1 MLHTAHSS
9 SEGHQGFGGIQHKFS
24 HAMLHN
30 AHHSSEGNSVLA
42 GPKGDRA
49 KMEALWPHF
58 NIRMG
63 CELGRGF
70 MLICSITLANAAVSP
85 IILPF
90 ALWYF
95 IASWI
100 MWRYVILYVFERSS
114 ESGGMVRCP
123 CSASSLLIVST
134 ARSWCLLGCQGCQVR
149 MQCTF
154 SKLPGLELVWKV

>member
-1 MLHTAHSS
+1 MWQLLADCVICVQIRP
-9 SEGHQGFGGIQHKFS
+9 SESTQFDFP
-24 HAMLHN
+24 AF
-30 AHHSSEGNSVLA
+30 A
-42 GPKGDRA
+42 GPKGSRA
-49 KMEALWPHF
+49 EMEALWPHF

-95 IASWI
+95 VASWI

-114 ESGGMVRCP
+114 ESGGMVC
-123 CSASSLLIVST
+123 
-134 ARSWCLLGCQGCQVR
+134 
-149 MQCTF
+149 
-154 SKLPGLELVWKV
+154 